1 MTDDEAKAMLAS
13 LSEHFKEPVMP
24 VSRYCASLQ
33 LWQGALRDRAERTED
48 KVDKEFSAAVD
59 RVFLNLQKS
68 NLLWR
73 LIYRGQPLRTEMC
86 PLHQGQWSGC
96 AWDPCP
102 HGCSDGNNVTGWL
115 LSS

>member
-1 MTDDEAKAMLAS
+1 
-13 LSEHFKEPVMP
+13 
-24 VSRYCASLQ
+24 
-33 LWQGALRDRAERTED
+33 
-48 KVDKEFSAAVD
+48 
-59 RVFLNLQKS
+59 LNLQKS